1 MPNLPDSK
9 AVGRHVKEPLLRTS
23 LLRTRVNNTVAKYT
37 GTGRCTTEAK
47 ETADRTFPRRWH
59 EYGPLSELEKAEF
72 RERPLRCPSE
82 LE

>member
-37 GTGRCTTEAK
+37 ATGRRTTEAQ
-47 ETADRTFPRRWH
+47 ETADRTFPGRRH
-59 EYGPLSELEKAEF
+59 EYEPLRELEKAES
-72 RERPLRCPSE
+72 RERRLRCPSE